1 MRALLVIGG
10 NPITSLPDTTR
21 LDAAFGQLDVLA
33 VADVIAAD
41 TVLRATHVLPVAGQ
55 LEREDVTWFTDRFPP
70 VINAQRTDAV
80 VPPGADR
87 RTLVDVLQDLGERL
101 GWPVTPIRW
110 RATCSGSRRWQ
121 YPVSSSAIR
130 LG

>member
-1 MRALLVIGG
+1 MRALLVFGG

-21 LDAAFGQLDVLA
+21 LDAAFAQLDVLA

-101 GWPVTPIRW
+101 GLARDPDPMARYVERIPAL
-110 RATCSGSRRWQ
+110 ATAGVDVADPR
-121 YPVSSSAIR
+121 
-130 LG
+130 G